1 MGSSG
6 HSPLGCLPAS
16 GAPVVLRNLR
26 PGYNVANIS
35 PARNFPGLLP
45 VRARDTLLRMI
56 LIRATLRL
64 LKLRAANSALL
75 LTIILLCSLGAP
87 AQPQAQRESPVTAKE
102 VLQTIERVR
111 ASAPDKDLATFA
123 LSLGQR
129 LLVENRYGEAG
140 ELFKALHEKW
150 PRDAAALYGAALATF
165 NLGRTAEAE
174 PLVRA
179 AVEIYLAGLADKTAA
194 KQDLLNQRQR
204 VADALV
210 LLAVIQGAQRKDT
223 EALKSVERAVALAPE
238 NFDAQ
243 FTLGRALYGV
253 GDSAAAARAFR
264 AALKLRP
271 DDARAL
277 FLLATALEGAGDTEA
292 ALNAYSEL
300 IRRQPQAAEGHL
312 GLGVL
317 LIKRG
322 GVDAEK
328 GIEELRTAVRIDPNQ
343 YEAQVTLGRAL
354 LTQKL
359 AGESV
364 EHLLRAAELAP
375 ANPEPHYQLA
385 LAYRRLGLN
394 DKAVAETAIVKRIHE
409 MRRGEATQNSGST
422 KPDQ

>member
-1 MGSSG
+1 
-6 HSPLGCLPAS
+6 
-16 GAPVVLRNLR
+16 
-26 PGYNVANIS
+26 
-35 PARNFPGLLP
+35 
-45 VRARDTLLRMI
+45 MI
-56 LIRATLRL
+56 LISATLRL
-64 LKLRAANSALL
+64 LKLRAASSASL
-75 LTIILLCSLGAP
+75 LTVILFCSLVAP
-87 AQPQAQRESPVTAKE
+87 GQPQAPRESPVTATE
-102 VLQTIERVR
+102 VSQTIERVR
-111 ASAPDKDLATFA
+111 VSAPDKDLATLA

-140 ELFKALHEKW
+140 ELFNALLEKW
-150 PRDAAALYGAALATF
+150 PRDAAALYGAALAAF

-179 AVEIYLAGLADKTAA
+179 AVEIYLPRVTSETSLAPALFNHGL
-194 KQDLLNQRQR
+194 RG
-204 VADALV
+204 ADALV
-210 LLAVIQGAQRKDT
+210 LLAVVQGAQGKDT

-264 AALKLRP
+264 AALQLRP

-277 FLLATALEGAGDTEA
+277 FFLATALEAAGDTEA
-292 ALNAYSEL
+292 ALAAYSEL
-300 IRRQPQAAEGHL
+300 TRRQPQAAEGHL

-322 GVDAEK
+322 GADAEK

-343 YEAQVTLGRAL
+343 YEAQATLGRAL

-375 ANPEPHYQLA
+375 TNPEPHYQLA

-409 MRRGEATQNSGST
+409 MRRGEATPNSSSA
-422 KPDQ
+422 KPNQ